1 MAIVKKQFDVG
12 GMHCGSCAAGIQ
24 MVLSTQDGIKNAAV
38 SWDTKSGEVE
48 FDDSK
53 VTVEQ
58 IQKAVSELGYSAT
71 PK

>member
-24 MVLSTQDGIKNAAV
+24 MVLSTQDGIQNASV

-58 IQKAVSELGYSAT
+58 IQKSVSELGYSAT
-71 PK
+71 AK